1 MKKLRIATLAVTA
14 TFILSG
20 CAYRAGYNPTYIPDK
35 SSQYICAAAVLLY
48 IEDEQEDFVYSGSP
62 ASFTGGATTLTIP
75 IGTILKEVAEDVLEN
90 NFSGAIA
97 FANSMNDLRQ
107 CEIVYNPKIVHF
119 DYRYNQLR
127 NLFFAITPEIDLTLQ
142 VKIYNQDRE
151 NIFQRKYNTDGYVS
165 GHTFVI
171 SGSPAE
177 EVNEILHETLYDLL
191 DESLHDASS
200 SILLNM

>member
-1 MKKLRIATLAVTA
+1 MTKVKIATLTVT
-14 TFILSG
+14 TLFILSG
-20 CAYRAGYNPTYIPDK
+20 CAYRAGYNPTYIPDE
-35 SSQYICAAAVLLY
+35 SPHYLCAAAVLLY

-90 NFSGAIA
+90 NFSGTIA
-97 FANSMNDLRQ
+97 FANSMTDLGQ
-107 CEIVYNPKIVHF
+107 CEIVYQPEIEHF
-119 DYRYNQLR
+119 DYRYNQLK

-142 VKIYNQDRE
+142 VTIYNQDRE
-151 NIFQRKYNTDGYVS
+151 NIFRRKYNTDGYVS
-165 GHTFVI
+165 GHAYVI

-177 EVNEILHETLYDLL
+177 EVNEILHQTLYELL
-191 DESLHDASS
+191 DESIHDASS